1 MADSRFVY
9 VTYIRATPAK
19 VWEALTTSEFM
30 KSYFFGASFDTDWK
44 AGSPWRMVHSDGRVT
59 DSGEIEEISAPE
71 RLVLTWRSEWLAEAK
86 DEGYSQLVAEVEDVN
101 GVTKL
106 SVTHAI
112 AVEGSKLI
120 QAVSGGW
127 PRILSNL
134 KSVLETGSAV
144 FASK

>member
-1 MADSRFVY
+1 M
-9 VTYIRATPAK
+9 
-19 VWEALTTSEFM
+19 
-30 KSYFFGASFDTDWK
+30 
-44 AGSPWRMVHSDGRVT
+44 
-59 DSGEIEEISAPE
+59 
-71 RLVLTWRSEWLAEAK
+71 LTWRSEWLAEAK